1 MRSLMK
7 YGLFF
12 FLMLF
17 CVAKG
22 KPQLVVSNE
31 MAKNLV
37 EKTALLTD
45 REIYC
50 VDEKIHFSAVN
61 LSSSELKRVEW
72 SNVLY
77 VELMAPDGQVVTRR
91 KYSYSKDGSTG
102 SLTIPTGTLSGNY
115 YLRAYTKWMRDY
127 SPLNFYY
134 KLVTVINPY
143 RAELLEASGLKQTV
157 QFTSGLIGYDSLSA
171 KIETDKRSYSQKERA
186 SVIIKS
192 EKAFADEYAVSVV
205 PEGTEKKTSFNLVG
219 AKDLKFSQDFIPETR
234 GLSVSGKVVNDVDSL
249 PMPYTLVGLTVFKD
263 KPETRNVR
271 TNEHGQFYFDL
282 SKVEGDFEIFI
293 SAKATDDRTLLILV
307 DNDYSAARVDLPYVP
322 FDMSVA
328 SKAVYQQIAFV
339 SQMKK
344 YYMQQSIREEMK
356 SSLVDTSFY
365 GKPDFTVKLPDYIAL
380 PSVSEYFY
388 ELISSVRVKHEG
400 TKSTFRVLGPYSE
413 LAVYEPLVLVDMV
426 PIFDADKVLSL
437 SPEKIER
444 IEVVT
449 SPYVRGDI
457 VFGGIVSLFSKKGDL
472 AGIDLPTT
480 GRFINYSMLSPGKT
494 DTDSSVSGE
503 HVPSL
508 NNCLYW
514 NPSVK
519 PDQTGEAKI
528 SFSTGD
534 NTGNFLIIVSGFDS
548 NGKEK
553 VAIKKMVVN

>member
-1 MRSLMK
+1 MK

-12 FLMLF
+12 FLIFF
-17 CVAKG
+17 CVVKG
-22 KPQLVVSNE
+22 KTQLVVSSE

-50 VDEKIHFSAVN
+50 VDEKIQFTAIN
-61 LSSSELKRVEW
+61 LSSSELKRVAW

-77 VELMAPDGQVVTRR
+77 IELMTPDGQVVTRH

-134 KLVTVINPY
+134 KLVTVVNPY
-143 RAELLEASGLKQTV
+143 RAELLEVPGVKKVA
-157 QFTSGLIGYDSLSA
+157 QFSFGLIGNDSLDA
-171 KIETDKRSYSQKERA
+171 KIETDKGGYSQEERV
-186 SVIIKS
+186 SVTIKS
-192 EKAFADEYAVSVV
+192 GNVFPDRYTVSVV
-205 PEGTEKKTSFNLVG
+205 PEGTEKKASFNLVG
-219 AKDLKFSQDFIPETR
+219 AKDLKFAQSFIPETR
-234 GLSVSGKVVNDVDSL
+234 GLSVSGKVVNEVDSL
-249 PMPYTLVGLTVFKD
+249 PMPYTLVGLTIFKD

-282 SKVEGDFEIFI
+282 SKLEGDFEIFI
-293 SAKATDDRTLLILV
+293 SAKAIDDKFPLILV
-307 DNDYSAARVDLPYVP
+307 DNDYSSASVDLPYIP

-328 SKAVYQQIAFV
+328 SKSLYQQIAFV
-339 SQMKK
+339 SQMRK
-344 YYMQQSIREEMK
+344 YYLERQIQEEIK
-356 SSLVDTSFY
+356 SLRADTLFY
-365 GKPDFTVKLPDYIAL
+365 GTPDFTIKLPDYIAL
-380 PSVSEYFY
+380 PTVREYFY
-388 ELISSVRVKHEG
+388 ELIPSVKVKSEG
-400 TKSTFRVLGPYSE
+400 KKSTFRVLGPYSE

-444 IEVVT
+444 IEVVNA
-449 SPYVRGDI
+449 SYVRGDI
-457 VFGGIVSLFSKKGDL
+457 VFGGIISLFSKKGDL
-472 AGIDLPTT
+472 AGIDLPST
-480 GRFINYSMLSPGKT
+480 GRFINYSMLPPGKA
-494 DTDSSVSGE
+494 DTDSPVSGE

-519 PDQTGEAKI
+519 PDKTGEAKI

-553 VAIKKMVVN
+553 VAIKKIVVN